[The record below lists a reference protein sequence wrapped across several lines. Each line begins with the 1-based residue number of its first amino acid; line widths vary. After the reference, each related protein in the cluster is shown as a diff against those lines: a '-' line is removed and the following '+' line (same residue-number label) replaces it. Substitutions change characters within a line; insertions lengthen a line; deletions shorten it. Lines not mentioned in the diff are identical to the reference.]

1 MKKIIINILF
11 ILFSI
16 NSYSQREITQKELHE
31 ATVASF
37 ETLKELLAIPNDAN
51 FHEDIEKNITWVETH
66 MAELGFTTQRLDT
79 ETVPLVLANY
89 KTEKPDQKTIMYYF
103 HIDGQP
109 VDPQFWF
116 QDDPYQ
122 AVLKEQIEGEGW
134 VDIDWNKLTTE
145 DINPDWRIYARSAS
159 DDKSPFVMFLTVMKL
174 IKEKGETLPF
184 NLKVI
189 LDFEE
194 EKGSPRLAGAVDKNK
209 ELLAADML
217 LIFDGPKHISNK
229 PTITFGARGI
239 TTVSIKVY
247 GPTFP
252 LHSGHYGNYAPNP
265 ALRLAQLL
273 SSMKDEDGRVTI
285 PGFYNGVVIDDATKA
300 ILAKVPDD
308 ENEFRVKL
316 GIGNIDKVGAN
327 YQESIQ
333 YPSLNIRGMGAGW
346 IGSEARTIVPA
357 TATAEIDIRLV
368 PETPAQRQVDLVKQ
382 HIIDQGYLVL
392 DRKPTS
398 KERFQNP
405 RICQFTNSRA
415 YNAFRTDFDSP
426 IGNMVY
432 NALKTEFVEEP
443 IRVRILGGSVPI
455 SPFIQTL
462 GVPAVI
468 IPLVNSDN
476 NQHSPNE
483 NLRVGN
489 YFDGVR
495 TFKGLLLNEK

>member
-1 MKKIIINILF
+1 MN
-11 ILFSI
+11 
-16 NSYSQREITQKELHE
+16 
-31 ATVASF
+31 VASDRAF
-37 ETLKELLAIPNDAN
+37 PNDAN
-51 FHEDIEKNITWVETH
+51 FPEDIEKNITWVESN
-66 MAELGFTTQRLDT
+66 MAALGFTTQRLDT

-134 VDIDWNKLTTE
+134 VDIHWNKLTTE
-145 DINPDWRIYARSAS
+145 DINPDRRIYARSAS

-174 IKEKGETLPF
+174 IEEKGETLPF

-209 ELLAADML
+209 EVLAADML

-239 TTVSIKVY
+239 TTVSIKVH

-285 PGFYNGVVIDDATKA
+285 PGFYDGVVIDDATKA

-327 YQESIQ
+327 YQEAIQ

-382 HIIDQGYLVL
+382 HIVDLGYLVL

-405 RICQFTNSRA
+405 KICQFTNSRA

-455 SPFIQTL
+455 SPFIETL

>member
-16 NSYSQREITQKELHE
+16 NSYSQREITQRELHE

-51 FHEDIEKNITWVETH
+51 FPEDIEKNITWVESN
-66 MAELGFTTQRLDT
+66 MAALGFTTQRLDT

-134 VDIDWNKLTTE
+134 VDIHWNKLTTE

-174 IKEKGETLPF
+174 IEEKGETLPF

-209 ELLAADML
+209 EVLAADML

-239 TTVSIKVY
+239 TTVSIKVH

-285 PGFYNGVVIDDATKA
+285 PGFYDGVVIDDATKA

-327 YQESIQ
+327 YQEAIQ

-382 HIIDQGYLVL
+382 HIVDLGYLVL

-405 RICQFTNSRA
+405 KICQFTNSRA